1 MYTVGIDLGTTNTVA
16 AANAGVLPL
25 RIGNPP
31 TAILPSVVAYLP
43 NGEPVVGLPARERR
57 AIDVRNTIY
66 SAKRVIGET
75 WHSYRAREFCEHYP
89 FDMVPTANGQVGFKT
104 R

>member
-25 RIGNPP
+25 RLGDAPSP
-31 TAILPSVVAYLP
+31 VLPSVVAYLP
-43 NGEPVVGLPARERR
+43 SGEIAVGQPARERR
-57 AIDVRNTIY
+57 AFDAKNTIF

-75 WHSYRAREFCEHYP
+75 WHSYRAR
-89 FDMVPTANGQVGFKT
+89 
-104 R
+104 